1 MSESGSQLPTYQSPF
16 DPPGVLW
23 QQVDP
28 VLIKVRLVGAA
39 LGMLPVLA
47 GIALAAFAS
56 GQTWLWIVLAVVAV
70 LVLWRLILIPRMV
83 RAIGYVERADDLL
96 IRKGLLFRNLTVVP
110 YGRMQYVD
118 VTAGPIARHF
128 KIAAVQL
135 HTAAVGTD
143 ASIPGLPEA
152 EANRLRDQLASRG
165 QARLAGL

>member
-1 MSESGSQLPTYQSPF
+1 MSDHVPELPAYQSPF
-16 DPPGVLW
+16 DPPGVHW
-23 QQVDP
+23 QRVDP
-28 VLIKVRLVGAA
+28 VLIKVRLVGTA
-39 LGMLPVLA
+39 LAMLPALA
-47 GIALAAFAS
+47 GIAIAAAAT
-56 GQTWLWIVLAVVAV
+56 GQTWLWIALAVVAA
-70 LVLWRLILIPRMV
+70 LVVWRLLLIPRMV

-118 VTAGPIARHF
+118 VTAGPIARRF

-152 EANRLRDQLASRG
+152 EANRLRDKLASRG